1 MAAIVAFMKFPGNFR
16 WFGLPLAPLM
26 IGASLLVFEPLAAAE
41 PTPGGASA
49 AFHSAGQ
56 GRKKKPRS
64 RASGKRKWGK
74 HHRRKRSV
82 PAPTVAAPRALAA
95 VVALSPGPA
104 QTAEAQRSM
113 DLVRRDQIARA
124 ESAARRAELTNRW
137 ETVSFLLSGVD
148 NGAYPQAGFWKALAA
163 YRRGDLDGGDTI
175 RRSCVLPPAD
185 GRALDEE
192 RSVATL
198 LASQRSA
205 PPTGMQPAALATGP
219 SSPAIAGVHNYAAY
233 VGPGPTLPEA
243 ASRR

>member
-1 MAAIVAFMKFPGNFR
+1 
-16 WFGLPLAPLM
+16 M

-41 PTPGGASA
+41 PTPGAAGAALQPVAHPS
-49 AFHSAGQ
+49 GQ
-56 GRKKKPRS
+56 GRKKKPKS
-64 RASGKRKWGK
+64 RASGKRKVGK
-74 HHRRKRSV
+74 RHRRKRSLPV
-82 PAPTVAAPRALAA
+82 PTVAAAP

-104 QTAEAQRSM
+104 QTAEAQRAM

-148 NGAYPQAGFWKALAA
+148 NAAYPQAGFWKALAA

-175 RRSCVLPPAD
+175 RRSCALPPAD

-198 LASQRSA
+198 LASQRNA
-205 PPTGMQPAALATGP
+205 PPAGMQPAALATGR

-233 VGPGPTLPEA
+233 IGPGPSLPEA